1 MLKQLQTK
9 PESNVFSFELT
20 LQDTYARVDEVGGG
34 ITIYSEEDD
43 IVGGIEAPFMNDA
56 TEENYSEDLHYEL
69 ELVNAKEGV
78 KKYILKLVVNQD
90 YLDRATYPVV
100 IDPTITWNGTTDLPE
115 AYVLKSA
122 ASTNYYS
129 SGVKTFS
136 VGKGSQGVFRT
147 YFRAK
152 SLAKTVDNKYID
164 SATLTIYENGSSV
177 SGSTIY
183 VKPVASSFKCSN
195 VTWNNQPGGTS
206 ATLASFKS
214 KGTVNA
220 KHSINLK
227 TWAQNVAKGSGDG
240 NKCYGL
246 LFKASSESASSYVKF
261 YGARSDKKPS
271 LKVVYYDAPK
281 TASSVTAKCSSDTN
295 RNYLKSGE
303 SLKVSWTGISA
314 HALSYI
320 QYRITDANGNTLN
333 GYGYSTSTKIGT
345 ASSGNSTINV
355 SGLSNGTYKIYVRGI
370 DKGGIVGTGKGATF
384 YIDKTKPVIKSV
396 ILDTDTTSNEYCED
410 LPELDWS
417 VSDSNFSCIQVSINN
432 GTYKNLSYENE
443 DCEIITGLI
452 SGQANTIKVRAVDKA
467 GNISDVKTLTYFY
480 DKDNPNIT
488 ASISPNTN
496 AEKMDNSTKN
506 PVLKYAISDKT
517 LSSYEITLNDEKV
530 NVSSASGEVELKN
543 VEEGENDIIITAI
556 DKADNESEKELTYYK
571 DTVTPEAGSVK
582 VTPKTGFFSTSN
594 QIPVVK
600 WNGFSDDNLS
610 EIQIKIDDGKYKTL
624 GLNGDG
630 EGQLSSID
638 FPDDGKYKLTVRGID
653 KGGNIS
659 EEVSCN
665 YYYET
670 ADYELDDYTPVNVY
684 ATEQIGG
691 NTVLRFSTK
700 NGKYRD
706 DVKYQVYRDT
716 TPNVVISE
724 KTFVKSYAS
733 KGSIKVSGD
742 EGITYYYKL
751 RTVKKTNDD
760 AQYSDY
766 SEEISSTTLSTDII
780 DSRMGEN
787 GMYSFSSVTTP
798 NGTGVVELSKGNFMY
813 SQEDISL
820 PAPQIPIN
828 IVRSYN
834 SKDESKSVM
843 GYGWSQAYDM
853 YVSEKD
859 NTAYFIDGTKATYTF
874 TKSDNKFECNE
885 IPDMSL
891 EIDDDI
897 LKRTITKV
905 STNQSENESGK
916 TTDLELDVYYK
927 ITTKDG
933 KAYRFDDCGRLVL
946 IEETNGTFVVITY
959 DNKNGNIE
967 SVETSRG
974 QIAQYSYNEEGL
986 LSKITAAPGSESE
999 YSYSYEYADGY
1010 LTKAVFNGTGDKKIE
1025 YLYSYE
1031 DGKLTTIT
1039 DAEGNKYGII
1049 YDGQAISKFVYPNQE
1064 YDKFKFTEN
1073 QIQTRPKTEV
1083 RHCNSND
1090 ETLST
1095 EEYYFSLDGLIT
1107 EKTDAVENKTIY
1119 AYDRKNK
1126 TLLTDITDST
1136 KYYTLEGDNV
1146 IEKTVTKK
1154 ENTKYDTYGNVT
1166 STIDEDE
1173 SITEYTYDYTA
1184 GIPDVVKNQPIA
1196 MKTTDANGNV
1206 TVNETYEYDQLGNVV
1221 KETDYITNV
1230 VTINTYGKDGN
1241 VTTSQELL
1249 GKDVNL
1255 QNFEQTALTSYDENI
1270 TYNSDG
1276 DELTEDSTEGTVE
1289 DNTVYFYDEI
1299 GNVTLEISS
1308 AAEIKEEVINFL
1320 SKKEIRTDEIQEQ
1333 VKSTDIIVT
1342 MYEYDDFLRTKK
1354 ITEISKK
1361 GIETVDN
1368 LYNANG
1374 NIVESKEEKGKNAES
1389 DGSTARITK
1398 TSYDSMNRTVKTELI
1413 VGNDSKESH
1422 ISYSYGSINR
1432 NNGYGID
1439 TLDNLS
1445 VVTTTNQN
1453 GEVIGKTYTD
1463 SVGRTVRELSNGLY
1477 VDYTYDNN
1485 GRVFTTYTGGTDESN
1500 PEAAVDGKL
1509 SVSTYDE
1516 DGNITATIINPE
1528 INGSSFK
1535 VGAESIVTKNS
1546 YDKAGNLLSATDAM
1560 DNVTS
1565 YEYDKQ
1571 GRILKVIESGNVKGT
1586 YSYDNLQKGDS
1597 GKYEY
1602 VVETLTHA
1610 NGATAKTT
1618 TNGSDQIMSVKDET
1632 ANGNIETTYE
1642 YDNNGQVICEKY
1654 ADGSCI
1660 KYDYDID
1667 GYQIRKSTYKTTNS
1681 EKAVDVTESTYDI
1694 EGHLIKTVDKKYD
1707 TPYRYTYYEYDDYG
1721 KTISVAEINADSE
1734 PDADTIDGAKIKYIY
1749 NIDDNVEKIYYPN
1762 NKSDKL
1768 KGIQFVYNKD
1778 KWVTEIDGILSGDE
1792 TAVIRQYIYYNDGK
1806 LKTIKDYKNFLNKG
1820 SEFIERDYTYDVFDR
1835 VTSMKYFNGTDAD
1848 IILEQYD
1855 YQYDKNSNII
1865 YEHEIFNYENNVKD
1879 EEILYTY
1886 NSFNQLT
1893 KSEKT
1898 DNLIYKTTTSTY
1910 KYDNVGNRTYEGVF
1924 ESYSVDKTQSE
1935 ITGNYTY
1942 SNYNALNQ
1950 LKTATR
1956 IESENEKNVKT
1967 YSYSYKYDKKGNQV
1981 EATDGKAGTVT
1992 TYEYDIDNQ
2001 LTHVI
2006 IDKNGTKVSEEF
2018 NEYNGAGQRI
2028 KKTDVTADAGKE
2040 ETKTTCYYY
2049 EGGALLYTT
2058 DENGAKTSQN
2068 VIGNQ
2073 DNAFATIRY
2082 EEGEQ
2087 REYFYSKDV
2096 QGSVTNLTDSKGMCS
2111 KSYNYTDFGETE
2123 ERFASEVDNEICYTG
2138 GVYDEL
2144 TGLYYLNAR
2153 YYDSDEGVFLSQDT
2167 YRGENNDAGSWNLYG
2182 YCAGNPINYVD
2193 PSGHIME
2200 TILDAGSIIYSGYE
2214 MVTDPSLKNFGYLA
2228 WDVGATFLPFV
2239 PGSYVGKGAKAGSK
2253 AVKAAKVAKAG
2264 AKGVSVAR
2272 KSLKAKKLLTKVKT
2286 VKKSKMVLRAAD
2298 SISDFNRAS
2307 RISIGEYRH
2316 LKKAYKGVKGVE
2328 IHHIIEKRF
2337 RPALKT
2343 KMRQGEM
2350 LAVPLSKDL
2359 HKKITKRWRRT
2370 IGYGKKYNKI
2380 SKGELLNAC
2389 DKVYYDMPKLNEVA
2403 KNWINSVY
2411 GK

>member
-1 MLKQLQTK
+1 
-9 PESNVFSFELT
+9 
-20 LQDTYARVDEVGGG
+20 
-34 ITIYSEEDD
+34 
-43 IVGGIEAPFMNDA
+43 MNL
-56 TEENYSEDLHYEL
+56 Y
-69 ELVNAKEGV
+69 
-78 KKYILKLVVNQD
+78 
-90 YLDRATYPVV
+90 
-100 IDPTITWNGTTDLPE
+100 
-115 AYVLKSA
+115 
-122 ASTNYYS
+122 
-129 SGVKTFS
+129 
-136 VGKGSQGVFRT
+136 
-147 YFRAK
+147 
-152 SLAKTVDNKYID
+152 
-164 SATLTIYENGSSV
+164 
-177 SGSTIY
+177 
-183 VKPVASSFKCSN
+183 
-195 VTWNNQPGGTS
+195 
-206 ATLASFKS
+206 
-214 KGTVNA
+214 
-220 KHSINLK
+220 
-227 TWAQNVAKGSGDG
+227 
-240 NKCYGL
+240 
-246 LFKASSESASSYVKF
+246 
-261 YGARSDKKPS
+261 
-271 LKVVYYDAPK
+271 
-281 TASSVTAKCSSDTN
+281 
-295 RNYLKSGE
+295 
-303 SLKVSWTGISA
+303 
-314 HALSYI
+314 
-320 QYRITDANGNTLN
+320 
-333 GYGYSTSTKIGT
+333 
-345 ASSGNSTINV
+345 
-355 SGLSNGTYKIYVRGI
+355 
-370 DKGGIVGTGKGATF
+370 
-384 YIDKTKPVIKSV
+384 
-396 ILDTDTTSNEYCED
+396 
-410 LPELDWS
+410 
-417 VSDSNFSCIQVSINN
+417 
-432 GTYKNLSYENE
+432 
-443 DCEIITGLI
+443 
-452 SGQANTIKVRAVDKA
+452 
-467 GNISDVKTLTYFY
+467 
-480 DKDNPNIT
+480 
-488 ASISPNTN
+488 
-496 AEKMDNSTKN
+496 
-506 PVLKYAISDKT
+506 
-517 LSSYEITLNDEKV
+517 
-530 NVSSASGEVELKN
+530 
-543 VEEGENDIIITAI
+543 
-556 DKADNESEKELTYYK
+556 
-571 DTVTPEAGSVK
+571 
-582 VTPKTGFFSTSN
+582 
-594 QIPVVK
+594 
-600 WNGFSDDNLS
+600 
-610 EIQIKIDDGKYKTL
+610 
-624 GLNGDG
+624 
-630 EGQLSSID
+630 
-638 FPDDGKYKLTVRGID
+638 
-653 KGGNIS
+653 
-659 EEVSCN
+659 
-665 YYYET
+665 
-670 ADYELDDYTPVNVY
+670 
-684 ATEQIGG
+684 
-691 NTVLRFSTK
+691 
-700 NGKYRD
+700 
-706 DVKYQVYRDT
+706 
-716 TPNVVISE
+716 
-724 KTFVKSYAS
+724 
-733 KGSIKVSGD
+733 
-742 EGITYYYKL
+742 
-751 RTVKKTNDD
+751 
-760 AQYSDY
+760 
-766 SEEISSTTLSTDII
+766 
-780 DSRMGEN
+780 
-787 GMYSFSSVTTP
+787 
-798 NGTGVVELSKGNFMY
+798 
-813 SQEDISL
+813 
-820 PAPQIPIN
+820 
-828 IVRSYN
+828 
-834 SKDESKSVM
+834 
-843 GYGWSQAYDM
+843 
-853 YVSEKD
+853 
-859 NTAYFIDGTKATYTF
+859 
-874 TKSDNKFECNE
+874 
-885 IPDMSL
+885 
-891 EIDDDI
+891 
-897 LKRTITKV
+897 
-905 STNQSENESGK
+905 
-916 TTDLELDVYYK
+916 
-927 ITTKDG
+927 
-933 KAYRFDDCGRLVL
+933 
-946 IEETNGTFVVITY
+946 
-959 DNKNGNIE
+959 
-967 SVETSRG
+967 
-974 QIAQYSYNEEGL
+974 
-986 LSKITAAPGSESE
+986 TAAPGSESE

-1166 STIDEDE
+1166 STIDEDG

-1835 VTSMKYFNGTDAD
+1835 VTSMKY
-1848 IILEQYD
+1848 
-1855 YQYDKNSNII
+1855 
-1865 YEHEIFNYENNVKD
+1865 
-1879 EEILYTY
+1879 
-1886 NSFNQLT
+1886 
-1893 KSEKT
+1893 
-1898 DNLIYKTTTSTY
+1898 LIMK
-1910 KYDNVGNRTYEGVF
+1910 
-1924 ESYSVDKTQSE
+1924 
-1935 ITGNYTY
+1935 
-1942 SNYNALNQ
+1942 
-1950 LKTATR
+1950 
-1956 IESENEKNVKT
+1956 
-1967 YSYSYKYDKKGNQV
+1967 
-1981 EATDGKAGTVT
+1981 
-1992 TYEYDIDNQ
+1992 
-2001 LTHVI
+2001 
-2006 IDKNGTKVSEEF
+2006 
-2018 NEYNGAGQRI
+2018 
-2028 KKTDVTADAGKE
+2028 
-2040 ETKTTCYYY
+2040 
-2049 EGGALLYTT
+2049 
-2058 DENGAKTSQN
+2058 
-2068 VIGNQ
+2068 
-2073 DNAFATIRY
+2073 
-2082 EEGEQ
+2082 
-2087 REYFYSKDV
+2087 
-2096 QGSVTNLTDSKGMCS
+2096 
-2111 KSYNYTDFGETE
+2111 
-2123 ERFASEVDNEICYTG
+2123 
-2138 GVYDEL
+2138 
-2144 TGLYYLNAR
+2144 
-2153 YYDSDEGVFLSQDT
+2153 
-2167 YRGENNDAGSWNLYG
+2167 
-2182 YCAGNPINYVD
+2182 
-2193 PSGHIME
+2193 IM
-2200 TILDAGSIIYSGYE
+2200 
-2214 MVTDPSLKNFGYLA
+2214 
-2228 WDVGATFLPFV
+2228 
-2239 PGSYVGKGAKAGSK
+2239 
-2253 AVKAAKVAKAG
+2253 
-2264 AKGVSVAR
+2264 
-2272 KSLKAKKLLTKVKT
+2272 
-2286 VKKSKMVLRAAD
+2286 
-2298 SISDFNRAS
+2298 
-2307 RISIGEYRH
+2307 
-2316 LKKAYKGVKGVE
+2316 
-2328 IHHIIEKRF
+2328 
-2337 RPALKT
+2337 
-2343 KMRQGEM
+2343 
-2350 LAVPLSKDL
+2350 
-2359 HKKITKRWRRT
+2359 
-2370 IGYGKKYNKI
+2370 
-2380 SKGELLNAC
+2380 
-2389 DKVYYDMPKLNEVA
+2389 
-2403 KNWINSVY
+2403 
-2411 GK
+2411 